1 VWLATVKPLHA
12 CLFWFG
18 AEIVLTPQQANEE
31 MVSAIGEIIAECI
44 KRFEAG
50 KKINVVRMSRWLTRC
65 CRPHALVP
73 LVMQDRIKS
82 DVCKGHNLRATPKL
96 VELFAAIPDAYKKAL
111 QPYLLTKPIRSA
123 SGVRNHVAV

>member
-1 VWLATVKPLHA
+1 MPVLV
-12 CLFWFG
+12 G

-65 CRPHALVP
+65 CRPHALVH
-73 LVMQDRIKS
+73 R
-82 DVCKGHNLRATPKL
+82 GHAGPHQKRR
-96 VELFAAIPDAYKKAL
+96 L
-111 QPYLLTKPIRSA
+111 QRTQPQSHTQTSGAIRSD
-123 SGVRNHVAV
+123 SRRV